1 MKRKRKN
8 KMDNP
13 LSLDLFLLSRVEKE
27 WRQFWKKWKKRREE
41 GKEKKEEGKKLKNRR
56 VKAEDP
62 PPHFCPS
69 TDFSSLSVM
78 TMRPV
83 MSRGLWCLIR
93 VSLWCGW
100 LVWNARLRELL
111 ACTGW
116 IVFIRSLI
124 SSTTRVGCSSS
135 ATFDRVHADLRAM
148 LVSSNVRGCREE
160 PGVFLLDYSK
170 WILPSDRCHDP
181 LSFDRLKKGRE
192 LVDLFSPP
200 RFITSLF
207 LRSSYL
213 LCR

>member
-1 MKRKRKN
+1 
-8 KMDNP
+8 
-13 LSLDLFLLSRVEKE
+13 
-27 WRQFWKKWKKRREE
+27 
-41 GKEKKEEGKKLKNRR
+41 
-56 VKAEDP
+56 
-62 PPHFCPS
+62 
-69 TDFSSLSVM
+69 M

-170 WILPSDRCHDP
+170 WILDRCHDV
-181 LSFDRLKKGRE
+181 LSFVYGWIGKKGRE
-192 LVDLFSPP
+192 LADF
-200 RFITSLF
+200 FSLF
-207 LRSSYL
+207 IYFFDHIL
-213 LCR
+213 LNNILSILFDRNGFTYFLLKFL